1 MRTVLATCLFLATST
16 CFLPACAEPAGP
28 SAKVL
33 WGEQIEGLV
42 AGIACTTNVY
52 NPHLADTTGG
62 PVVSCYLKNVTNT
75 AIQIRARFG
84 SYKMSLVGQGS
95 THPFPVALFS
105 HSRLPH
111 NPDGQSI
118 APGETLLVQRAHLST
133 FIDPNPKQ
141 WSWDWVAHPVGP
153 QSPIHQYNSN
163 LFEKSARFWFAFC
176 FEGDVLRGSRKCTSS
191 QKIEVQIVV
200 REAPKK

>member
-1 MRTVLATCLFLATST
+1 MRTGLSICLFLATST
-16 CFLPACAEPAGP
+16 CLLSACAEPAGP

-62 PVVSCYLKNVTNT
+62 PVVSCYLKNVSNT
-75 AIQIRARFG
+75 AIRIRARFG
-84 SYKMSLVGQGS
+84 SSKMSLVGQGS
-95 THPFPVALFS
+95 THPFPVVLFS
-105 HSRLPH
+105 IFALPQ
-111 NPDGQSI
+111 NTDWQSI
-118 APGETLLVQRAHLST
+118 APGETLLVRRAHLSR
-133 FIDPNPKQ
+133 FIDPEPKV
-141 WSWDWVAHPVGP
+141 WSWTWLAHPKGP
-153 QSPIHQYNSN
+153 HSPIHQLESN

-176 FEGDVLRGSRKCTSS
+176 FEGHVLTGSRKCTSS
-191 QKIEVQIVV
+191 QKIEVQIVA